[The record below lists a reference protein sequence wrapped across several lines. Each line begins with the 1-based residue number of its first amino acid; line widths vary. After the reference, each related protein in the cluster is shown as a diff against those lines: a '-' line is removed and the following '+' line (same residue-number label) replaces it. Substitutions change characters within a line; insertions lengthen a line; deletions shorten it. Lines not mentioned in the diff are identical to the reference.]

1 MILIVQEER
10 NEVPMTEV
18 INVVKNIREVSWV
31 WLNLFTYVV

>member
-1 MILIVQEER
+1 MLLIVQEER

-18 INVVKNIREVSWV
+18 INVVKNIREVSLV